1 MARELHWRELT
12 SGIVFAVVIAGVVV
26 LTFFFARVGA
36 LHGKKVTLYVV
47 ADDATG
53 VLSGTEV
60 WVGGMKEGLVTGVSF
75 RPPTTDTLERVLITT
90 QLLKEALPNI
100 RRDSY
105 AQIRPGGSL
114 IGAVIVYISAG
125 TSPSPGV
132 HEGDTVHV
140 RVSSAMSDLAT
151 DVGTI
156 RPELAEL
163 IAQVQELNTKRG
175 STSGTVGAFS
185 AHGLPHM
192 PEVTARMS
200 RIANKGMSGNGTIG
214 LAMRTDL
221 MGRAT
226 RAMAGAD
233 SVRAMMTSGKGS
245 LGRFK
250 RDTTLFS
257 TVNGLMAEMDSVSA
271 KMFDPLGSIVRSH
284 SDSALGRALIRN
296 RALLDSLVKDAKKHP
311 FRYINF

>member
-1 MARELHWRELT
+1 MARQLHWRELT
-12 SGIVFAVVIAGVVV
+12 TGIVFAAVIGGLVV
-26 LTFFFARVGA
+26 LTFLFARVGA
-36 LHGKKVTLYVV
+36 LHGKKITLYVV
-47 ADDATG
+47 SDDATG
-53 VLSGTEV
+53 VLAGTEV
-60 WVGGMKEGLVTGVSF
+60 WLGGMKEGIVTDVSF
-75 RPPTTDTLERVLITT
+75 RPPSTDTLERVLITT
-90 QLLKEALPNI
+90 QLLKDALPNV

-125 TSPSPGV
+125 TAPSPAL
-132 HEGDTVHV
+132 HDGDTVRV
-140 RVSSAMSDLAT
+140 RVSSAISNLAS

-156 RPELAEL
+156 RPEVAAL
-163 IAQVQELNTKRG
+163 IAQVQELNTKRA
-175 STSGTVGAFS
+175 STSGTVGSFT
-185 AHGLPHM
+185 AHGLPQM

-200 RIANKGMSGNGTIG
+200 RIANKGMQGNGTIG

-233 SVRAMMTSGKGS
+233 SIRALMASGKGS

-250 RDTTLFS
+250 RDTTLI
-257 TVNGLMAEMDSVSA
+257 TQVTGLMSEMDSVSA

-311 FRYINF
+311 FRYISF

>member
-1 MARELHWRELT
+1 MARQLHWRELT
-12 SGIVFAVVIAGVVV
+12 SGIVFAAVIGGVVV
-26 LTFFFARVGA
+26 LTFLFARVGA

-60 WVGGMKEGLVTGVSF
+60 WLGGMKEGLVTDVSF
-75 RPPTTDTLERVLITT
+75 RPPSTDTLERVLITT
-90 QLLKEALPNI
+90 QLLKDALPNV

-114 IGAVIVYISAG
+114 IGAVIVYISPG
-125 TSPSPGV
+125 TAVSPALRD
-132 HEGDTVHV
+132 GDTVRV
-140 RVSSAMSDLAT
+140 RVSSAISNLAS

-156 RPELAEL
+156 RPEISAL
-163 IAQVQELNTKRG
+163 IAQVQELNTKRT
-175 STSGTVGAFS
+175 STNGTVGSFS

-192 PEVTARMS
+192 PEVTARMG
-200 RIANKGMSGNGTIG
+200 RLANKGMQGNGTIG

-221 MGRAT
+221 MGRAS

-233 SVRAMMTSGKGS
+233 SVRALMASGKGS

-250 RDTTLFS
+250 RDTSLVTQV
-257 TVNGLMAEMDSVSA
+257 TGLMSEMDSVSA

-296 RALLDSLVKDAKKHP
+296 RALLDSLVKDVKKHP
-311 FRYINF
+311 FRYISF

>member
-1 MARELHWRELT
+1 MARQLHWRELT
-12 SGIVFAVVIAGVVV
+12 TGIVFAAVIGGLVV
-26 LTFFFARVGA
+26 LTFLFARVGA
-36 LHGKKVTLYVV
+36 LHGKKITLYVV
-47 ADDATG
+47 SDDATG
-53 VLSGTEV
+53 VLAGTEV
-60 WVGGMKEGLVTGVSF
+60 WLGGMKEGIVTDVSF
-75 RPPTTDTLERVLITT
+75 RPPSTDTLERVLITT
-90 QLLKEALPNI
+90 QLLKDALPNV

-125 TSPSPGV
+125 TAPSPAL
-132 HEGDTVHV
+132 HDGDTVRV
-140 RVSSAMSDLAT
+140 RVSSAISNLAS

-156 RPELAEL
+156 RPEVAAL
-163 IAQVQELNTKRG
+163 IAQVQELNTKRA
-175 STSGTVGAFS
+175 STSGTVGSFT
-185 AHGLPHM
+185 AHGLPQM

-200 RIANKGMSGNGTIG
+200 RIANKGMQGNGTIG

-233 SVRAMMTSGKGS
+233 SIRALMASGKGS

-250 RDTTLFS
+250 RDTTLMAQV
-257 TVNGLMAEMDSVSA
+257 TGLMSEMDSVSA

-311 FRYINF
+311 FRYISF

>member
-1 MARELHWRELT
+1 MARQLHWKELT
-12 SGIVFAVVIAGVVV
+12 SGIVFAAVIGGLVV
-26 LTFFFARVGA
+26 LTFLFARVGA

-53 VLSGTEV
+53 VLAGTEV
-60 WVGGMKEGLVTGVSF
+60 WLGGMKEGLVTGVSF
-75 RPPTTDTLERVLITT
+75 RPPSTDTLERVLITT
-90 QLLKEALPNI
+90 QLLEEALPNV

-125 TSPSPGV
+125 TAPAPALRD
-132 HEGDTVHV
+132 GDTVHV
-140 RVSSAMSDLAT
+140 RVSSAISNLAT

-156 RPELAEL
+156 RPEVSAL
-163 IAQVQELNTKRG
+163 IAQIQELNIKRA
-175 STSGTVGAFS
+175 STSGTVGSFS
-185 AHGLPHM
+185 AHGLPQM

-200 RIANKGMSGNGTIG
+200 RIANKGTQGNGTIG

-233 SVRAMMTSGKGS
+233 SVRALMTSGKGS

-250 RDTTLFS
+250 RDTTLI
-257 TVNGLMAEMDSVSA
+257 TQVTGLMSEMDSVSA

-296 RALLDSLVKDAKKHP
+296 RALLDSLVKDAKSHP
-311 FRYINF
+311 FRYIKF

>member
-1 MARELHWRELT
+1 
-12 SGIVFAVVIAGVVV
+12 
-26 LTFFFARVGA
+26 
-36 LHGKKVTLYVV
+36 
-47 ADDATG
+47 
-53 VLSGTEV
+53 
-60 WVGGMKEGLVTGVSF
+60 MKEGLVTDVSF
-75 RPPTTDTLERVLITT
+75 RPPSTDTLERVLITT
-90 QLLKEALPNI
+90 QLLKEALPNV

-114 IGAVIVYISAG
+114 IGAVIVYV
-125 TSPSPGV
+125 SPGTARSPAV
-132 HEGDTVHV
+132 QDGDTVHV
-140 RVSSAMSDLAT
+140 RASSAISDLAT

-156 RPELAEL
+156 RPELAGL
-163 IAQVQELNTKRG
+163 IEQVRELNVKRS
-175 STSGTVGAFS
+175 STSGTVGNFG

-200 RIANKGMSGNGTIG
+200 RIANKGMAGNGTIG

-221 MGRAT
+221 MGRAA

-233 SVRAMMTSGKGS
+233 SIRAMMASGKGS

-250 RDTTLFS
+250 RDTTLI
-257 TVNGLMAEMDSVSA
+257 TQVTGLMSEMDSVSA

-296 RALLDSLVKDAKKHP
+296 RALLDSLVKDAKRHP
-311 FRYINF
+311 FRYMSF

>member
-1 MARELHWRELT
+1 MARQLHWRELT
-12 SGIVFAVVIAGVVV
+12 AGIVFAAVIGGVVV
-26 LTFFFARVGA
+26 LTFLFARVGA

-53 VLSGTEV
+53 VLAGTEV
-60 WVGGMKEGLVTGVSF
+60 WLGGMKEGLVTDVTF
-75 RPPTTDTLERVLITT
+75 RPPSTDTLERVLITT
-90 QLLKEALPNI
+90 QLLKDALVNV

-125 TSPSPGV
+125 TAPSPAL
-132 HEGDTVHV
+132 HDGDTVRV
-140 RVSSAMSDLAT
+140 RVSSAISNLAS

-156 RPELAEL
+156 RPEVAAL
-163 IAQVQELNTKRG
+163 IEQVQELNTKRG
-175 STSGTVGAFS
+175 STSGTIGAFS

-192 PEVTARMS
+192 PEVTAGMS

-233 SVRAMMTSGKGS
+233 SVRALMASGKGS

-250 RDTTLFS
+250 RDTTLI
-257 TVNGLMAEMDSVSA
+257 TEVTGLMSEMDSVSA

-296 RALLDSLVKDAKKHP
+296 HALLDSLVKDVKKHP
-311 FRYINF
+311 FRYISF

>member
-1 MARELHWRELT
+1 MARQLHWRELT
-12 SGIVFAVVIAGVVV
+12 TGIVFAAVIGGLVV
-26 LTFFFARVGA
+26 LTFLFARVGA
-36 LHGKKVTLYVV
+36 LHGKKITLYVV

-53 VLSGTEV
+53 VLAGTEV
-60 WVGGMKEGLVTGVSF
+60 WLGGMKEGIVTDVSF
-75 RPPTTDTLERVLITT
+75 RPPSTDTLERVLITT
-90 QLLKEALPNI
+90 QFLKDALPNI

-105 AQIRPGGSL
+105 ASIRPGGSL
-114 IGAVIVYISAG
+114 IGAVIVYL
-125 TSPSPGV
+125 SPGTALSPAL
-132 HEGDTVHV
+132 HDGDTVRA
-140 RVSSAMSDLAT
+140 RVSSAISNLAS

-156 RPELAEL
+156 RPEVAAL
-163 IAQVQELNTKRG
+163 IAQVQELNIKRA
-175 STSGTVGAFS
+175 STSGTVGSFN
-185 AHGLPHM
+185 AHGLPQM

-200 RIANKGMSGNGTIG
+200 RIANKGTQGNGTIG

-233 SVRAMMTSGKGS
+233 SVRALMASGKGS

-250 RDTTLFS
+250 RDTTLI
-257 TVNGLMAEMDSVSA
+257 TQVTGLMSEMDSVSA

-296 RALLDSLVKDAKKHP
+296 RALLDSLVKDAKSHP
-311 FRYINF
+311 FRYITF

>member
-1 MARELHWRELT
+1 MARQLHWRELT
-12 SGIVFAVVIAGVVV
+12 SGLVFAAVIGGVVV
-26 LTFFFARVGA
+26 LTFLFARVGA

-47 ADDATG
+47 TEDATG

-60 WVGGMKEGLVTGVSF
+60 WLGGMKEGMVTDVSF
-75 RPPTTDTLERVLITT
+75 RPPSTDTLERVLITT
-90 QLLKEALPNI
+90 QFLKEALPNV

-125 TSPSPGV
+125 TATSPV
-132 HEGDTVHV
+132 LHDGDTVHA
-140 RVSSAMSDLAT
+140 RISSAISNLAA

-156 RPELAEL
+156 RPELAAL
-163 IAQVQELNTKRG
+163 IAQVHELNIKRS
-175 STSGTVGAFS
+175 STSGTVGSFS

-192 PEVTARMS
+192 PEVTGRMS
-200 RIANKGMSGNGTIG
+200 RIASRGMSGNGTIG

-226 RAMAGAD
+226 RAMAGSD
-233 SVRAMMTSGKGS
+233 SIRALLSSGDGS

-250 RDTTLFS
+250 RDTTLI
-257 TVNGLMAEMDSVSA
+257 TEATGLMAVMDTVAA
-271 KMFDPLGSIVRSH
+271 KMFDPLGSIIRSH
-284 SDSALGRALIRN
+284 SDSALARALVRN

>member
-1 MARELHWRELT
+1 MARQLHWRELT
-12 SGIVFAVVIAGVVV
+12 TGIVFAAVIGGVVV
-26 LTFFFARVGA
+26 LTFLFARVGA

-53 VLSGTEV
+53 VLAGTEV
-60 WVGGMKEGLVTGVSF
+60 WLGGVKEGLVTDVSF
-75 RPPTTDTLERVLITT
+75 RPPSTDTLERVLITT
-90 QLLKEALPNI
+90 QLLKDALPNI

-125 TSPSPGV
+125 TAPSPAL
-132 HEGDTVHV
+132 HDGDTVRV
-140 RVSSAMSDLAT
+140 RVSSAISNLAS

-156 RPELAEL
+156 RPEVSAL
-163 IAQVQELNTKRG
+163 IAQVQELNTKRA
-175 STSGTVGAFS
+175 STSGTVGSFS

-192 PEVTARMS
+192 PEVTARMA
-200 RIANKGMSGNGTIG
+200 RIASKGMQGNGTIG

-233 SVRAMMTSGKGS
+233 SVRTLMASGKGS

-250 RDTTLFS
+250 RDTTLV
-257 TVNGLMAEMDSVSA
+257 TEVTGLMSEMDSVSA

-296 RALLDSLVKDAKKHP
+296 RALLDSLVKDVKSHP
-311 FRYINF
+311 FRYISF

>member
-1 MARELHWRELT
+1 MARQLHWRELT
-12 SGIVFAVVIAGVVV
+12 TGIVFAAVIGGVVV
-26 LTFFFARVGA
+26 LTFLFARVGA

-60 WVGGMKEGLVTGVSF
+60 WLGGMKEGLVTDVSF
-75 RPPTTDTLERVLITT
+75 RPASTDTLERVLITT
-90 QLLKEALPNI
+90 QLLKDALPNV

-114 IGAVIVYISAG
+114 IGAVIVYISPG
-125 TSPSPGV
+125 TAPSPAL
-132 HEGDTVHV
+132 HDGDTVRV
-140 RVSSAMSDLAT
+140 RVSSAISNLAS

-156 RPELAEL
+156 RPEVAAL
-163 IAQVQELNTKRG
+163 IAQLQELNTKRA
-175 STSGTVGAFS
+175 STGGTVGAFS
-185 AHGLPHM
+185 ANGLPNM

-200 RIANKGMSGNGTIG
+200 RIANKGMSGNGTLG

-233 SVRAMMTSGKGS
+233 SIRALMASGKGS

-250 RDTTLFS
+250 RDTTLV
-257 TVNGLMAEMDSVSA
+257 TQVTGLMSEMDSVSA

-296 RALLDSLVKDAKKHP
+296 RALLDSLVKDVKKHP
-311 FRYINF
+311 FRYISF

>member
-1 MARELHWRELT
+1 MARQLHWRELT
-12 SGIVFAVVIAGVVV
+12 AGIVFAAVIGGVVV
-26 LTFFFARVGA
+26 LTFLFARVGA

-53 VLSGTEV
+53 VLAGTEV
-60 WVGGMKEGLVTGVSF
+60 WLGGMKEGLVTDVTF
-75 RPPTTDTLERVLITT
+75 RPPSTDTLERVLITT
-90 QLLKEALPNI
+90 QLLKDALVNV

-125 TSPSPGV
+125 TAPSPAL
-132 HEGDTVHV
+132 HDGDTVRV
-140 RVSSAMSDLAT
+140 RVSSAISNLAS

-156 RPELAEL
+156 RPEVAAL
-163 IAQVQELNTKRG
+163 IEQVQELNTKRG
-175 STSGTVGAFS
+175 STSGTIGAFS

-192 PEVTARMS
+192 PEVTAGMS

-233 SVRAMMTSGKGS
+233 SVRALMASGKGS

-250 RDTTLFS
+250 RDTTLI
-257 TVNGLMAEMDSVSA
+257 TEVTGLMSEMDSVSA

-311 FRYINF
+311 FRYISF

>member
-1 MARELHWRELT
+1 MARQLHWRELT
-12 SGIVFAVVIAGVVV
+12 TGIVFAAVIGGMVV
-26 LTFFFARVGA
+26 LTFMFARVGA

-53 VLSGTEV
+53 VLAGTEV
-60 WVGGMKEGLVTGVSF
+60 WLGGVKEGLVTDVSF
-75 RPPTTDTLERVLITT
+75 RPPSTDTLERVLITT
-90 QLLKEALPNI
+90 QLLKDALPNI

-125 TSPSPGV
+125 TAPSPAL
-132 HEGDTVHV
+132 HDGDTVRV
-140 RVSSAMSDLAT
+140 RVSSAISNLAS

-156 RPELAEL
+156 RPEVSAL
-163 IAQVQELNTKRG
+163 IAQVQELNTKRA
-175 STSGTVGAFS
+175 STSGTVGSFS

-192 PEVTARMS
+192 PEVTARMA
-200 RIANKGMSGNGTIG
+200 RIESKGMQGNGTIG

-233 SVRAMMTSGKGS
+233 SVRTLMASGKGS

-250 RDTTLFS
+250 RDTTLV
-257 TVNGLMAEMDSVSA
+257 TEVTGLMSEMDSVSA

-296 RALLDSLVKDAKKHP
+296 RALLDSLVKDVKSHP
-311 FRYINF
+311 FRYISF

>member
-1 MARELHWRELT
+1 MARQLHWRELT
-12 SGIVFAVVIAGVVV
+12 TGIVFAAVIGGLVV
-26 LTFFFARVGA
+26 LTFLFARVGA
-36 LHGKKVTLYVV
+36 LHGKKITLYVV
-47 ADDATG
+47 SDDATG
-53 VLSGTEV
+53 VLAGTEV
-60 WVGGMKEGLVTGVSF
+60 WLGGMKEGIVTDVSF
-75 RPPTTDTLERVLITT
+75 RPPSTDTLERVLITT
-90 QLLKEALPNI
+90 QLLKDALPNV

-125 TSPSPGV
+125 TAPSPAL
-132 HEGDTVHV
+132 HDGDTVRV
-140 RVSSAMSDLAT
+140 RVSSAISNLAS

-156 RPELAEL
+156 RPEVAAL
-163 IAQVQELNTKRG
+163 IAQVQELNTKRA
-175 STSGTVGAFS
+175 STSGTVGSFT
-185 AHGLPHM
+185 AHGLPQM

-200 RIANKGMSGNGTIG
+200 RIANKGMQGNGTIG
-214 LAMRTDL
+214 LAMRTNL

-233 SVRAMMTSGKGS
+233 SIRALMASGKGS

-250 RDTTLFS
+250 RDTTLI
-257 TVNGLMAEMDSVSA
+257 TQVTGLMSEMDSVSA

-311 FRYINF
+311 FRYISF

>member
-1 MARELHWRELT
+1 MARQLHWRELT
-12 SGIVFAVVIAGVVV
+12 TGIVFAAVIVGAVV
-26 LTFFFARVGA
+26 LTFLFARVGA

-53 VLSGTEV
+53 VLAGTEV
-60 WVGGMKEGLVTGVSF
+60 WVGGMKEGVVKDVSF

-90 QLLKEALPNI
+90 QLLKDALPNI

-114 IGAVIVYISAG
+114 IGAVIVYVSTG
-125 TSPSPGV
+125 TAPSPGL
-132 HEGDTVHV
+132 HDRDTVHV
-140 RVSSAMSDLAT
+140 RVSSAMSNLAT

-156 RPELAEL
+156 RPELAAL
-163 IAQVQELNTKRG
+163 IAQVQELNTKRS
-175 STSGTVGAFS
+175 STSGTVGSFS

-192 PEVTARMS
+192 PQVTAQMS
-200 RIANKGMSGNGTIG
+200 RLANKGMSGNGTIG

-233 SVRAMMTSGKGS
+233 SVRSLMTSGKGS

-250 RDTTLFS
+250 RDTTLFT

-296 RALLDSLVKDAKKHP
+296 RALLDSLIKDAKKHP

>member
-1 MARELHWRELT
+1 MARQLHWRELT
-12 SGIVFAVVIAGVVV
+12 PGIVFAAVIGGLVL
-26 LTFFFARVGA
+26 LTFLFARVGA
-36 LHGKKVTLYVV
+36 LHGKKVTLYIV

-60 WVGGMKEGLVTGVSF
+60 WLGGMKEGLVTDVSF
-75 RPPTTDTLERVLITT
+75 RPSSTDTLERVLITT
-90 QLLKEALPNI
+90 QLLKEAMPTI

-114 IGAVIVYISAG
+114 IGAVIVYISPG
-125 TSPSPGV
+125 TAPSPAL
-132 HEGDTVHV
+132 HDGDTVRV
-140 RVSSAMSDLAT
+140 RVSSAISNLAT
-151 DVGTI
+151 DVGSI
-156 RPELAEL
+156 RPEVAAL
-163 IAQVQELNTKRG
+163 IEQIQELNIKRA
-175 STSGTVGAFS
+175 STSGTVGSFG

-200 RIANKGMSGNGTIG
+200 RIANRGMQGNGTIG

-221 MGRAT
+221 MGRAA

-233 SVRAMMTSGKGS
+233 SVRALMASGKGS

-250 RDTTLFS
+250 RDTTLI
-257 TVNGLMAEMDSVSA
+257 TQVTGLMSEMDSVSA

-296 RALLDSLVKDAKKHP
+296 RALLDSLVKDAKSHP
-311 FRYINF
+311 FRYISF

>member
-1 MARELHWRELT
+1 MPHQLHWRELT
-12 SGIVFAVVIAGVVV
+12 TGIVFAAVIGGMVV
-26 LTFFFARVGA
+26 LTFMFARVGA

-53 VLSGTEV
+53 VLAGTEV
-60 WVGGMKEGLVTGVSF
+60 WLGGVKEGLVTDVSF
-75 RPPTTDTLERVLITT
+75 RPPSTDTLERVLITT
-90 QLLKEALPNI
+90 QLLKDALPNI

-125 TSPSPGV
+125 TAPSPAL
-132 HEGDTVHV
+132 HDGDTVRV
-140 RVSSAMSDLAT
+140 RVSSAISNLAS

-156 RPELAEL
+156 RPEVSAL
-163 IAQVQELNTKRG
+163 IAQVQELNTKRA
-175 STSGTVGAFS
+175 STSGTVGSFS

-192 PEVTARMS
+192 PEVTARMA
-200 RIANKGMSGNGTIG
+200 RIASKGMQGNGTIG

-233 SVRAMMTSGKGS
+233 SVRTLMASGKGS

-250 RDTTLFS
+250 RDTTLV
-257 TVNGLMAEMDSVSA
+257 TEVTGLMSEMDSVSA

-296 RALLDSLVKDAKKHP
+296 RALLDSLVKDVKSHP
-311 FRYINF
+311 FRYISF

>member
-1 MARELHWRELT
+1 MARQLHWRELT
-12 SGIVFAVVIAGVVV
+12 TGIVFAAVIGGLVV
-26 LTFFFARVGA
+26 LTFLFARVGA
-36 LHGKKVTLYVV
+36 LHGKKITLYVV

-53 VLSGTEV
+53 VLPGTEV
-60 WVGGMKEGLVTGVSF
+60 WLGGMKEGLVTDVTF
-75 RPPTTDTLERVLITT
+75 RPPSTDTLERVLITT
-90 QLLKEALPNI
+90 QLLKDALPNI

-114 IGAVIVYISAG
+114 IGAVIVYVSAG
-125 TSPSPGV
+125 TASSPGL
-132 HEGDTVHV
+132 HDGDTVRV
-140 RVSSAMSDLAT
+140 RVSSAISNLAS

-156 RPELAEL
+156 RPEVAAL
-163 IAQVQELNTKRG
+163 IAQIQELNTKRS
-175 STSGTVGAFS
+175 STSGTIGSFN
-185 AHGLPHM
+185 AHGLPRM

-200 RIANKGMSGNGTIG
+200 RIATKGMSGNGTIG

-233 SVRAMMTSGKGS
+233 SVRALMASGNGS

-250 RDTTLFS
+250 RDTTLI
-257 TVNGLMAEMDSVSA
+257 TQVTGLMSEMDSVSA

-296 RALLDSLVKDAKKHP
+296 RALLDSLVKDAKSHP
-311 FRYINF
+311 FRYITF

>member
-12 SGIVFAVVIAGVVV
+12 TGIVFAAVIAGAVV
-26 LTFFFARVGA
+26 LTFLFARVGA
-36 LHGKKVTLYVV
+36 LHGKKVTIYVV

-60 WVGGMKEGLVTGVSF
+60 WVGGMKEGVVKDISF

-132 HEGDTVHV
+132 REGDTVHV
-140 RVSSAMSDLAT
+140 RVSSAMSNLAS

-156 RPELAEL
+156 RPELAAL
-163 IAQVQELNTKRG
+163 IEQVQELNTKRS

-192 PEVTARMS
+192 PEITGRMS

-233 SVRAMMTSGKGS
+233 SVRAMMTSGGGS

-250 RDTTLFS
+250 RDTTLFT

-284 SDSALGRALIRN
+284 SDSALGLALIRN
-296 RALLDSLVKDAKKHP
+296 RALLDSLIKDAKKHP

>member
-12 SGIVFAVVIAGVVV
+12 TGIVFAAVIAGAVV
-26 LTFFFARVGA
+26 LTFLFARVGA
-36 LHGKKVTLYVV
+36 LHGKKVTIYVV

-53 VLSGTEV
+53 VLAGTEV
-60 WVGGMKEGLVTGVSF
+60 WVGGMKEGLVKDVSF

-90 QLLKEALPNI
+90 QLLKDALPNI

-132 HEGDTVHV
+132 HDGDTVHV
-140 RVSSAMSDLAT
+140 RVSSAMSNLAA

-156 RPELAEL
+156 RPELAAL

-185 AHGLPHM
+185 AHGFPHM
-192 PEVTARMS
+192 PEVTGRMS

-233 SVRAMMTSGKGS
+233 SVRALMTSGRGS

-250 RDTTLFS
+250 RDTTLFT

-284 SDSALGRALIRN
+284 SDSALGLALVRN
-296 RALLDSLVKDAKKHP
+296 RALLDSLIKDAKKHP

>member
-1 MARELHWRELT
+1 MARQLHWRELT
-12 SGIVFAVVIAGVVV
+12 TGIVFAAVIGGLVV
-26 LTFFFARVGA
+26 LTFLFARVGA
-36 LHGKKVTLYVV
+36 LHGKKITLYVV
-47 ADDATG
+47 SDDATG
-53 VLSGTEV
+53 VLAGTEV
-60 WVGGMKEGLVTGVSF
+60 WLGGMKEGIVTDVSF
-75 RPPTTDTLERVLITT
+75 RPPSTDTLERVLITT
-90 QLLKEALPNI
+90 QLLKDALPNV

-125 TSPSPGV
+125 TAPSPAL
-132 HEGDTVHV
+132 HDGDTVRV
-140 RVSSAMSDLAT
+140 RVSSAISNLAS

-156 RPELAEL
+156 RPEVAAL
-163 IAQVQELNTKRG
+163 IAQVQELNTKRA
-175 STSGTVGAFS
+175 STSGTVGSFT
-185 AHGLPHM
+185 AHGLPQM

-200 RIANKGMSGNGTIG
+200 RIANKGMQGNGTIG
-214 LAMRTDL
+214 LAMRTNL

-233 SVRAMMTSGKGS
+233 SIRALMASGKGS

-250 RDTTLFS
+250 RDTTLMAQV
-257 TVNGLMAEMDSVSA
+257 TGLMSEMDSVSA

-311 FRYINF
+311 FRYISF